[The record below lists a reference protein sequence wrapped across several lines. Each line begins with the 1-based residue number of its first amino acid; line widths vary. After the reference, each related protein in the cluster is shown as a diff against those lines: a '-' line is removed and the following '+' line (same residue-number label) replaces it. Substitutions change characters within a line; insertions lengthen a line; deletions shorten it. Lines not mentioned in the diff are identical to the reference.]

1 MNDPNDADAARPG
14 GEDPVWAESDWP
26 SSVGARGYVRE
37 GFARELVVFVVGVVT
52 TAASYVLSR
61 RFDALLEERF
71 KDE

>member
-1 MNDPNDADAARPG
+1 MRDPDEHDASLPG

-26 SSVGARGYVRE
+26 SSVGARGYARE

-52 TAASYVLSR
+52 TAASYLLSR